1 MMPPVVEPR
10 SRPLVLVADD
20 DHNLRKILCL
30 FLKNARYE
38 VVEAANGREA
48 LNMAKGQLPD
58 LILMDI
64 MMPLLDG
71 FSVCKLLKDDPETKR
86 IPVLIC
92 TAKNRKEDL
101 VAAIKSGAEDY
112 IIKPFTKETVLGK
125 IEKALAARGNQ
136 SSTKMMSAVERRDS
150 RRKVAG
156 WSLSWGGQAQGGLA
170 PVYKT
175 RVYDIS
181 QKGLSFEFVRCD
193 ICTGYEQGTVHP
205 LCLFAKHAKRFQESQ
220 PLDFV
225 LSITKDVVLEVQGRI
240 AHVYQWA
247 DNPSTEKVGVLFT
260 KIAPAGHAMITQYL
274 EGKLQF

>member
-1 MMPPVVEPR
+1 MPPVVEPR

-125 IEKALAARGNQ
+125 IEKAIAARSNQ